1 MHALSTHLNP
11 SKQWTQKCPLCDAQI
26 FCQDSNMYTTA
37 THTMLHFFSG
47 LVSGMHALT
56 ISLYTVEIFCSHFIF
71 EWNLIIPDAW
81 EMQVRFLK
89 RLKIGSTQKKS
100 KVGHYMFKSWSAF
113 LIIWVKDRKI
123 NQVHFWSL
131 LKILT
136 FDFPTCNY
144 NLEFYLVQVDIKLD
158 QGPLK
163 KWTKNPI
170 PHRKEPQ
177 GQTSHFSSIHRGVKH
192 PVL

>member
-1 MHALSTHLNP
+1 M
-11 SKQWTQKCPLCDAQI
+11 
-26 FCQDSNMYTTA
+26 
-37 THTMLHFFSG
+37 
-47 LVSGMHALT
+47 
-56 ISLYTVEIFCSHFIF
+56 
-71 EWNLIIPDAW
+71 
-81 EMQVRFLK
+81 
-89 RLKIGSTQKKS
+89 
-100 KVGHYMFKSWSAF
+100 
-113 LIIWVKDRKI
+113 
-123 NQVHFWSL
+123 HFWSL

-177 GQTSHFSSIHRGVKH
+177 GQPLCGWYGSFLSLSCIPKNFTFSSIHRGVKH
-192 PVL
+192 GHCMTFDRLQQAQKKGMIPNMLILCKKCKIWPSSYLWHAVLWSYFLKVLQRLIMFMLV

>member
-1 MHALSTHLNP
+1 M
-11 SKQWTQKCPLCDAQI
+11 
-26 FCQDSNMYTTA
+26 
-37 THTMLHFFSG
+37 
-47 LVSGMHALT
+47 
-56 ISLYTVEIFCSHFIF
+56 
-71 EWNLIIPDAW
+71 
-81 EMQVRFLK
+81 
-89 RLKIGSTQKKS
+89 
-100 KVGHYMFKSWSAF
+100 
-113 LIIWVKDRKI
+113 
-123 NQVHFWSL
+123 HFWSL

-177 GQTSHFSSIHRGVKH
+177 GQPLCGWYGSFLSLCCNPKTLHFHLSIEGSNMAIVWHLASYNKLKKRAWFRMCKRILQMFNKISILCKKCKIWPSSYLWHA
-192 PVL
+192 VLWSYFLKVLQRLIMFMLV